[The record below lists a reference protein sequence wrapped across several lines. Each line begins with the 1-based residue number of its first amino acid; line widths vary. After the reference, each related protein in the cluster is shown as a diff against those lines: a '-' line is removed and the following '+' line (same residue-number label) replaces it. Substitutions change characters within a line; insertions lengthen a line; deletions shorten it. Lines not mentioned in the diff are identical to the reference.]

1 RSPECR
7 RGHDGRA
14 GQGGSAGS
22 RPSRGVGR
30 WNRCGHRIQ
39 HNRFSAPED
48 VVMTNK
54 PFTYSPG
61 MPVDIDDIAAHVAYE
76 RGLGAGGS
84 DAYKTLLRVAEL
96 TAIVAKTNQIVR
108 LTDEG
113 LVDVV
118 TGVSLDDVE

>member
-1 RSPECR
+1 
-7 RGHDGRA
+7 
-14 GQGGSAGS
+14 
-22 RPSRGVGR
+22 
-30 WNRCGHRIQ
+30 
-39 HNRFSAPED
+39 
-48 VVMTNK
+48 MTNK

-118 TGVSLDDVE
+118 TGVSLDDVEDARRRFRARYGTLETTMTDEAILRSIQKLRAEGVEI